1 MSTYLLVHGAMHGG
15 WCWRDVIPLLDAA
28 GHESI
33 AVTLTGQGERAD
45 ELTPET
51 GVRDH
56 IADIVDA
63 AGDRRDLIVVAH
75 SYSGILLG
83 PVVEQLGD
91 QVTGVVAAGAFLVK
105 PGECLLDVEP
115 EATAQRYRD
124 VAARDG
130 DGWRIPA
137 SPAFLDQWAVTDP
150 KLRAFI
156 GPRLTDF
163 PLRCATD
170 PVDFDPRPLQAL
182 PKTYIEHTDPPL
194 LSLNLSIERA
204 RAEGWRMRSIATG
217 HDLML
222 TAPGRTA
229 EALLDISA

>member
-33 AVTLTGQGERAD
+33 AVTLTGQGDRAD
-45 ELTPET
+45 ELTPDT

-56 IADIVDA
+56 IADIVEA
-63 AGDRRDLIVVAH
+63 AGDQRDLIVVAH
-75 SYSGILLG
+75 SYSGVLLG
-83 PVVEQLGD
+83 PVVERLGD
-91 QVTGVVAAGAFLVK
+91 RVTGVVAAGAFLVE
-105 PGECLLDVEP
+105 PGQSLLDVEP
-115 EATAQRYRD
+115 EDTARRYRE
-124 VAARDG
+124 VAADAG

-150 KLRAFI
+150 DLRAFI
-156 GPRLTDF
+156 GARLTDF

-170 PVDFDPRPLQAL
+170 PVDYDPAPLQAL

-204 RAEGWRMRSIATG
+204 RADGWQMRAIPTG

-222 TAPGRTA
+222 TAPRATA
-229 EALLDISA
+229 EALLDAGA